1 MPSLPA
7 VPAELAG
14 AVESLR
20 TDLSGIFGPRLRAI
34 VAYGARLFPSPASVP
49 SARKAR
55 LNSLVLLDAVRLE
68 DLQACAGRADAWLRS
83 GLRIP
88 LLLGHTEF
96 VRSLDVFPFEYGDII
111 ARHVLVAG
119 EDPFAGLAAL
129 PADLRRSAEQQ
140 AKSHL
145 IHLRGGFVEAS
156 GRHAEIA
163 DVLRASAVPFA
174 TLLGHVVRLRGRDD
188 STLESLAA
196 GVQDI
201 PGVTVQVCRD
211 VLSLVH
217 DPAIA
222 DDDARRL
229 FPGYVETVTGLVHW
243 LDQWTPDGA
252 AR

>member
-14 AVESLR
+14 AVEALR
-20 TDLSGIFGPRLRAI
+20 SDLTGIFGPRLRAL
-34 VAYGARLFPSPASVP
+34 VAYGARLFPSPATVP
-49 SARKAR
+49 TARKVR
-55 LNSLVLLDAVRLE
+55 LNTLALLDTLRVE
-68 DLQACAGRADAWLRS
+68 DLPVCGARADAWLRS
-83 GLRIP
+83 GLRVP
-88 LLLGHTEF
+88 LLLGHAEF
-96 VRSLDVFPFEYGDII
+96 VRSLDAFPFEYGDII

-119 EDPFAGLAAL
+119 EDPFEGLAAA

-140 AKSHL
+140 AHSHL
-145 IHLRGGFVEAS
+145 IHLRGGFVEAC
-156 GRHAEIA
+156 GRGEAVA
-163 DVLRASAVPFA
+163 DLLRASAVPLA

-196 GVQDI
+196 GVQDV
-201 PGVTVQVCRD
+201 PGVAVQVCRD

-217 DPAIA
+217 DPAVA

-229 FPGYVETVTGLVHW
+229 FPAYVETVTNLV
-243 LDQWTPDGA
+243 QWVDRWAVDGE

>member
-20 TDLSGIFGPRLRAI
+20 TDLSGIFGPRLNAL
-34 VAYGARLFPSPASVP
+34 VAYGARLFPSPATVP
-49 SARKAR
+49 SALKVR
-55 LNSLVLLDAVRLE
+55 LNTLALVDTVRVE

-88 LLLGHTEF
+88 LLLGHGEF

-111 ARHVLVAG
+111 ARHVRVSG
-119 EDPFAGLAAL
+119 EDPFAGLAVL
-129 PADLRRSAEQQ
+129 QTDLRRAAEQQ
-140 AKSHL
+140 AKSHV
-145 IHLRGGFVEAS
+145 IHLRGGFVETC
-156 GRHAEIA
+156 GRGGEIA
-163 DVLRASAVPFA
+163 DLLRASAVAFA
-174 TLLGHVVRLRGRDD
+174 TLLGHIVRLRRRDD

-201 PGVTVQVCRD
+201 PGVLVQVCRD

-217 DPAIA
+217 DPTIA

-229 FPGYVETVTGLVHW
+229 YPGYLETVTGLVHW
-243 LDQWTPDGA
+243 LDQWAPDGPT
-252 AR
+252 R